1 MLTDKDFSQDSVD
14 IAGVITGA
22 KGVTMPNELTQQ
34 ADDLIQSADY
44 IQNFYDQ
51 FLPTEMGALHKQTTY
66 DIFGKTTTPE
76 QAAADM
82 EAMAKEVLD
91 Q

>member
-1 MLTDKDFSQDSVD
+1 MVAARSYPCPHPNMLCIPSDCALMVL
-14 IAGVITGA
+14 
-22 KGVTMPNELTQQ
+22 ELR
-34 ADDLIQSADY
+34 LSA
-44 IQNFYDQ
+44 
-51 FLPTEMGALHKQTTY
+51 MGALHKQTTY

-91 Q
+91 K